1 MIAALIEWLTDYDY
15 DYKFYA
21 MHNGAEFPIYEEIF
35 IYAVFAVDLFIFI
48 ASIISGSFFFIL
60 GIAWICGGI

>member
-35 IYAVFAVDLFIFI
+35 IYAVFQYSYEHIV
-48 ASIISGSFFFIL
+48 
-60 GIAWICGGI
+60 